1 MVRTGVLRA
10 WGDRLKHFIEVRLG
24 NRGSAFLAG
33 AMATAILGSGT
44 ATTLIV
50 AGIAASGAIGT
61 ALGLAVLAV
70 PLTTLVNWSRFRR
83 IPSVPAGR
91 LLVTGL
97 LFALTWPALL
107 ALLRAFEPS
116 F

>member
-1 MVRTGVLRA
+1 M
-10 WGDRLKHFIEVRLG
+10 RLLLSVFLPLCVQLLG
-24 NRGSAFLAG
+24 FGL
-33 AMATAILGSGT
+33 
-44 ATTLIV
+44 V
-50 AGIAASGAIGT
+50 VAASLGHGSFVALL
-61 ALGLAVLAV
+61 ALGLAVLAVLAV

>member
-1 MVRTGVLRA
+1 M
-10 WGDRLKHFIEVRLG
+10 RLLLSVFLPLCVQLLG
-24 NRGSAFLAG
+24 FGL
-33 AMATAILGSGT
+33 
-44 ATTLIV
+44 V
-50 AGIAASGAIGT
+50 VAASLGQGSFVALL

>member
-1 MVRTGVLRA
+1 M
-10 WGDRLKHFIEVRLG
+10 
-24 NRGSAFLAG
+24 
-33 AMATAILGSGT
+33 
-44 ATTLIV
+44 
-50 AGIAASGAIGT
+50 
-61 ALGLAVLAV
+61 LAV

-107 ALLRAFEPS
+107 SLPLGLYQIYLITQIARGARPRWSVLALTASATLGLTLYLLNLAMWTN
-116 F
+116 